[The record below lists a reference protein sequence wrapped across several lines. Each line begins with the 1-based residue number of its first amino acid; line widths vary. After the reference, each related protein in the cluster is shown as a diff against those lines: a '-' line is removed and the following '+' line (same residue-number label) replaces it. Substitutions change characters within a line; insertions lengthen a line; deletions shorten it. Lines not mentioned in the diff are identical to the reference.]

1 MREILFAAVGLL
13 AFALI
18 LSVSTCSRERD
29 KHDATRDALAVSRS
43 NVAACGSALNA
54 VNAQAEATLED
65 AARMAQKG
73 QEAAQA
79 ALQDAQRATERERE
93 ARQALQAAK
102 ALPSCAATLALEL
115 CDEVPL
121 L

>member
-1 MREILFAAVGLL
+1 MREILFAAVGVL
-13 AFALI
+13 ALALI

-43 NVAACGSALNA
+43 NVAACGAALNA

-79 ALQDAQRATERERE
+79 ARADALRAAERERE
-93 ARQALQAAK
+93 AQRALQAAK
-102 ALPSCAATLALEL
+102 REPDCADQLRMVL
-115 CDEVPL
+115 CPAIPL